1 MKLDRLVCTLEF
13 SNYKERRKLKMKRI
27 FAFALIGVLVATTLV
42 AGSSYAASK
51 QKVYKWDMTYP
62 LYRGTWDWAILE
74 KWVAHLKA
82 ASGGRLDITP
92 HASGEIMPTMETF
105 DAVST
110 GTLKI
115 DFSYGP
121 YWIGKLPMAI
131 YASGLPPFTL
141 PRWEHYKVL
150 YYELGLEKLI
160 RKAYAKHNIF
170 YVAAMPTNNAVLLS
184 KFPVRKV
191 ADLKGKKLRAT
202 GLYAEIMSA
211 AGASAVYFPWGE
223 IYGALEK
230 GTIDGVIAGPLSSQ
244 ADSGFHE
251 PTKYFLE
258 TPITPVDA
266 WSLHVNMD
274 AWKALPDDL
283 QKILVQ
289 SASYAADLFTGSYF
303 VHDVRYRAK
312 MMKARSHTV
321 TSLSEEEQRKMSQ
334 YSLAVLDKYSK
345 KDPIFA
351 EATAILKKYMRD
363 LGLLK

>member
-1 MKLDRLVCTLEF
+1 MKKFFTFVLAVAVVGIT
-13 SNYKERRKLKMKRI
+13 
-27 FAFALIGVLVATTLV
+27 LIGGLGEVQA
-42 AGSSYAASK
+42 K
-51 QKVYKWDMTYP
+51 QEVYKWDMTYP
-62 LYRGTWDWAILE
+62 LYRGTWDWEILE

-82 ASGGRLDITP
+82 ASGGRIDITP
-92 HASGEIMPTMETF
+92 HAGGEIMPVMETF
-105 DAVST
+105 DAVSS

-150 YYELGLEKLI
+150 YYEMGLEKLI
-160 RKAYAKHNIF
+160 RKAYAKHNIM
-170 YVAAMPTNNAVLLS
+170 YVAAIPTNNAVMLS
-184 KFPVRKV
+184 KFPVNKA
-191 ADLKGKKLRAT
+191 ADLKGKKFRAT
-202 GLYAEIMSA
+202 GLYAEVLNA
-211 AGASAVYFPWGE
+211 AGASATYFPWGE

-266 WSLHVNMD
+266 WSLHINMD
-274 AWKALPDDL
+274 AWNGLPEDL
-283 QKILVQ
+283 QKLFVE
-289 SASYAADLFTGSYF
+289 STSYAADLFTGSYF
-303 VHDVRYRAK
+303 VHDVQWRK
-312 MMKARSHTV
+312 KIVEKFGHTV
-321 TSLSEEEQRKMSQ
+321 TSLPEAEQRKMSQ

-345 KDPIFA
+345 MDPIFA
-351 EATAILKKYMRD
+351 EATEILKTYMRD
-363 LGLLK
+363 LGLMK

>member
-1 MKLDRLVCTLEF
+1 MKKFFIFSLAVIVVVITLAVGF
-13 SNYKERRKLKMKRI
+13 SNAEAKD
-27 FAFALIGVLVATTLV
+27 
-42 AGSSYAASK
+42 
-51 QKVYKWDMTYP
+51 KVYKWDMTYP
-62 LYRGTWDWAILE
+62 LYRGTWDWAVLE
-74 KWVAHLKA
+74 KWCAHLKA

-92 HASGEIMPTMETF
+92 HAGGEIMPVMETF
-105 DAVST
+105 DAVSS

-150 YYELGLEKLI
+150 YYELGFEKLI
-160 RKAYAKHNIF
+160 RDAYAKHNIF
-170 YVAAMPTNNAVLLS
+170 YVAAMPTNNAVMLG
-184 KFPVRKV
+184 KFPVHKA
-191 ADLKGKKLRAT
+191 ADLKGKKFRAT
-202 GLYAEIMSA
+202 GLYAEVLNE
-211 AGASAVYFPWGE
+211 AGASATYFPWGE

-251 PTKYFLE
+251 PTKYLLE
-258 TPITPVDA
+258 TSITPVDA

-274 AWKALPDDL
+274 AWKELPDDL
-283 QKILVQ
+283 KQLLIE

-303 VHDVRYRAK
+303 VHDVRWRK
-312 MMKARSHTV
+312 KIVEKHGFTV
-321 TSLSEEEQRKMSQ
+321 TTLSEEEQRKMSR
-334 YSLAVLDKYSK
+334 YSLSVLDKYSK
-345 KDPIFA
+345 KDPTFA
-351 EATAILKKYMRD
+351 EATKILKTYMRD

>member
-1 MKLDRLVCTLEF
+1 MKKFFT
-13 SNYKERRKLKMKRI
+13 
-27 FAFALIGVLVATTLV
+27 FALAVAVVGIILIGGHGDVQA
-42 AGSSYAASK
+42 K

-82 ASGGRLDITP
+82 ASGGRIDITP
-92 HASGEIMPTMETF
+92 HAGGEIMPVMETF
-105 DAVST
+105 DAVSS

-115 DFSYGP
+115 GFSYGP

-141 PRWEHYKVL
+141 PRWEQYKVL

-170 YVAAMPTNNAVLLS
+170 YVAVMPTNNAVMLG
-184 KFPVRKV
+184 KFPVNKA
-191 ADLKGKKLRAT
+191 ADLKGKKFRAT
-202 GLYAEIMSA
+202 GLYAEVLNA
-211 AGASAVYFPWGE
+211 AGASATYFPWGE

-266 WSLHVNMD
+266 WSLHINLD
-274 AWKALPDDL
+274 AWNELPEDL
-283 QKILVQ
+283 QKLFVE

-303 VHDVRYRAK
+303 VHDVRWRK
-312 MMKARSHTV
+312 KIVKDFGFTV
-321 TSLSEEEQRKMSQ
+321 TTLSEEEQRKMRN
-334 YSLAVLDKYSK
+334 YSMAVLDKYSK

-351 EATAILKKYMRD
+351 EATKILKQYMQD

>member
-1 MKLDRLVCTLEF
+1 MK
-13 SNYKERRKLKMKRI
+13 KL
-27 FAFALIGVLVATTLV
+27 FTFALASAVVVIMLIGGHSDVQA
-42 AGSSYAASK
+42 K

-82 ASGGRLDITP
+82 ASGGRIDITP
-92 HASGEIMPTMETF
+92 HAGGEIMPVMETF
-105 DAVST
+105 DAVSS

-141 PRWEHYKVL
+141 PRWEQYKVL

-160 RKAYAKHNIF
+160 RKAYAKQNIF
-170 YVAAMPTNNAVLLS
+170 YVAAMPTNNAVMLG
-184 KFPVRKV
+184 KFPVNKA
-191 ADLKGKKLRAT
+191 ADLKGKKFRAT
-202 GLYAEIMSA
+202 GLYAEVLNA
-211 AGASAVYFPWGE
+211 AGASATYFPWGE

-266 WSLHVNMD
+266 WSLHINLD
-274 AWKALPDDL
+274 AWNELPEDL
-283 QKILVQ
+283 QKLFVE

-303 VHDVRYRAK
+303 VHDVRWRK
-312 MMKARSHTV
+312 KIVKDFGFTV
-321 TSLSEEEQRKMSQ
+321 TTLPEAEQRKMRN

-345 KDPIFA
+345 KDPTFA
-351 EATAILKKYMRD
+351 EATKILKQYMKD

>member
-1 MKLDRLVCTLEF
+1 MK
-13 SNYKERRKLKMKRI
+13 KL
-27 FAFALIGVLVATTLV
+27 FTFALAVAVVGITLV
-42 AGSSYAASK
+42 GGLGEVQAK

-62 LYRGTWDWAILE
+62 LYRGTWDWEILE

-82 ASGGRLDITP
+82 ASGGRIDITP
-92 HASGEIMPTMETF
+92 HAGGEIMPVMETF
-105 DAVST
+105 DAVSS

-150 YYELGLEKLI
+150 YYEMGLEKLI

-170 YVAAMPTNNAVLLS
+170 YVAAIPTNNAVMLG
-184 KFPVRKV
+184 KFPVNKV
-191 ADLKGKKLRAT
+191 ADLKGKKFRAT
-202 GLYAEIMSA
+202 GLYAEVLNA
-211 AGASAVYFPWGE
+211 AGASATYFPWGE

-266 WSLHVNMD
+266 WSLHINMD
-274 AWKALPDDL
+274 AWNELPEDL
-283 QKILVQ
+283 QKLFVE

-303 VHDVRYRAK
+303 VHDVRWRK
-312 MMKARSHTV
+312 KIVEKHGHTV
-321 TSLSEEEQRKMSQ
+321 TSLPEEEQRKMSQ

-351 EATAILKKYMRD
+351 EATEILKAYMKD
-363 LGLLK
+363 LGLMK

>member
-1 MKLDRLVCTLEF
+1 MKKFTVLTL
-13 SNYKERRKLKMKRI
+13 
-27 FAFALIGVLVATTLV
+27 AVALLALTLAV
-42 AGSSYAASK
+42 GPGNIEAQ

-92 HASGEIMPTMETF
+92 YPGGEIMPTMETF

-110 GTLKI
+110 GTLKM

-131 YASGLPPFTL
+131 YASGVPPFTL
-141 PRWEHYKVL
+141 TRWEHYKVL
-150 YYELGLEKLI
+150 YYELGLEALI
-160 RKAYAKHNIF
+160 RKAYAKHNIY
-170 YVAAMPTNNAVLLS
+170 YVGAIPTNNAIMLG
-184 KFPVRKV
+184 KFPVNKA
-191 ADLKGKKLRAT
+191 ADLKGKKFRAT
-202 GLYAEIMSA
+202 GLYAEVLNA
-211 AGASAVYFPWGE
+211 AGASATYFPWGE

-266 WSLHVNMD
+266 WSLHINMD
-274 AWKALPDDL
+274 AWKALPEDL
-283 QKILVQ
+283 QKLLVE
-289 SASYAADLFTGSYF
+289 SISYAADLFTGSYF
-303 VHDVRYRAK
+303 VHDVQW
-312 MMKARSHTV
+312 RSKLVNDFGFTV
-321 TSLSEEEQRKMSQ
+321 TSLSEEEQQKMSKF
-334 YSLAVLDKYSK
+334 SMSVLEKYSK
-345 KDPIFA
+345 MDPIFA
-351 EATAILKKYMRD
+351 EATEILKKYMKD
-363 LGLLK
+363 LGLAK

>member
-1 MKLDRLVCTLEF
+1 MKKLMTFSLVVAVVVMTLAVGF
-13 SNYKERRKLKMKRI
+13 SNAEAKD
-27 FAFALIGVLVATTLV
+27 
-42 AGSSYAASK
+42 
-51 QKVYKWDMTYP
+51 KVYKWDMTYP
-62 LYRGTWDWAILE
+62 LYRGTWDWAVLE
-74 KWVAHLKA
+74 KWCAHLKK

-92 HASGEIMPTMETF
+92 HAGGEIMPVMETF
-105 DAVST
+105 DAVSS
-110 GTLKI
+110 GMLKI

-131 YASGLPPFTL
+131 YASGIPPFTL
-141 PRWEHYKVL
+141 TRWEHYKVM
-150 YYELGLEKLI
+150 YYELGLEELI

-170 YVAAMPTNNAVLLS
+170 YVAAMPTNNAVMLG
-184 KFPVRKV
+184 KFPVHKA
-191 ADLKGKKLRAT
+191 ADLKGKKFRAT
-202 GLYAEIMSA
+202 GLYAEVLNE
-211 AGASAVYFPWGE
+211 AGASATYFPWGE

-251 PTKYFLE
+251 PTKFLLE

-283 QKILVQ
+283 KALLVE

-303 VHDVRYRAK
+303 VHDVQWRK
-312 MMKARSHTV
+312 KIVENHGFTV
-321 TSLSEEEQRKMSQ
+321 TTLPEEEQRKLSQ
-334 YSLAVLDKYSK
+334 YSMAVLDKYSL
-345 KDPIFA
+345 KDPEFA
-351 EATAILKKYMRD
+351 AATKILRTYMKD

>member
-1 MKLDRLVCTLEF
+1 MKKFFTFALTVAIVVLTLAAGF
-13 SNYKERRKLKMKRI
+13 SNVE
-27 FAFALIGVLVATTLV
+27 
-42 AGSSYAASK
+42 AA

-62 LYRGTWDWAILE
+62 LYRGTWDWAVLE

-92 HASGEIMPTMETF
+92 HAGGEIMPVMETF
-105 DAVST
+105 DAVSS

-150 YYELGLEKLI
+150 YYELGFEKLI
-160 RKAYAKHNIF
+160 RDAYAKHNIF
-170 YVAAMPTNNAVLLS
+170 YGAAMPTNNAEMLG
-184 KFPVRKV
+184 KFPVRKA
-191 ADLKGKKLRAT
+191 ADLKGKKFRAT
-202 GLYAEIMSA
+202 GLYAEVLNE
-211 AGASAVYFPWGE
+211 AGASATYFPWGE

-251 PTKYFLE
+251 PTKYLLE

-274 AWKALPDDL
+274 AWKELPDDL
-283 QKILVQ
+283 KQLLIE

-303 VHDVRYRAK
+303 VHDVRWRK
-312 MMKARSHTV
+312 KIVEKHGFTV
-321 TSLSEEEQRKMSQ
+321 TTLSEEEQRKMSK

-345 KDPIFA
+345 KDPTFA
-351 EATAILKKYMRD
+351 EATKILKTYMRD